1 MSSLV
6 LDWAGL
12 PSCLL
17 RPTVWFSDPRRSPP
31 RRARRPCR
39 NLSVCWQEGN
49 RAIAVI
55 GLPRLFE
62 ASVCSGLSEDSNGA
76 RPADPL
82 HAIYGMRT
90 RSLLLLSVGAGD
102 RQITTDRSIPLLS
115 LAVPCFMPQICP
127 RPLWVRVIGAPFQ
140 GAQRPE
146 LAHLLGPWG
155 DPTAAVPVCFCRV
168 GTSGE
173 QAVRSG
179 PARQLRSTGPWLG
192 AGGPSQGATGEV
204 DAANGESRR
213 KGGVA
218 GGRYRDARSPRTTIT
233 RANPRLTQVRTD

>member
-1 MSSLV
+1 MGSKPLTSCMPYTACEHGRCCSRALALV
-6 LDWAGL
+6 M
-12 PSCLL
+12 
-17 RPTVWFSDPRRSPP
+17 VRS
-31 RRARRPCR
+31 RLTARYRC
-39 NLSVCWQEGN
+39 C
-49 RAIAVI
+49 
-55 GLPRLFE
+55 
-62 ASVCSGLSEDSNGA
+62 
-76 RPADPL
+76 
-82 HAIYGMRT
+82 
-90 RSLLLLSVGAGD
+90 
-102 RQITTDRSIPLLS
+102 PLLS
-115 LAVPCFMPQICP
+115 PASCP
-127 RPLWVRVIGAPFQ
+127 KYAPGPSGLWVIGAPFQ

-146 LAHLLGPWG
+146 LVYRLGPWG

-179 PARQLRSTGPWLG
+179 PARQRRSTGPWLG

-218 GGRYRDARSPRTTIT
+218 GGRYRDARRPRTTIT